1 MWKTIAFLAL
11 FLTFILSLT
20 NCETETYRQGRILY
34 ENFCASCHM
43 EDGTGLSGVIP
54 PLAGADYL
62 RDNQKDLPCIIRVGM
77 QGEIVVNGKKYDSV
91 MKGENKLSHFEIS
104 NIINYINQ
112 AWGNDFGIIKFDDV
126 QEELEKCPKI
136 YQ

>member
-1 MWKTIAFLAL
+1 MLKYLI
-11 FLTFILSLT
+11 FLTLIISFIFTLT

-43 EDGTGLSGVIP
+43 EDGTGLQGVIP
-54 PLAGADYL
+54 PLAGADYV
-62 RDNQKDLPCIIRVGM
+62 RDNQSDLPCIIRVGIE
-77 QGEIVVNGKKYDSV
+77 GEIVVNGKKYDSV

-112 AWGNDFGIIKFDDV
+112 AWGNDFGIIKFDEV
-126 QEELEKCPKI
+126 QKELDKCPKI
-136 YQ
+136 YE